1 MIAQA
6 SVIALDILLFVTL
19 IYLAALMRKLKSFQ
33 SHKAD
38 MRAIV
43 DDVITATE
51 SARTAVDK
59 LKFSV
64 AESHTVMAQHFDEA
78 RKVELAIESRIAE
91 ASKLLSDLHMIKSGT
106 AIAEKRRPA
115 EPMARASAHHDS
127 ESRMDRTETASRSDM
142 RSHASFLA
150 THRVV
155 EDESGEED
163 ISRRL
168 ASISDA
174 VKSLRSKVAQSL

>member
-6 SVIALDILLFVTL
+6 SIIALDILLVVTV

-33 SHKAD
+33 SHKKD
-38 MRAIV
+38 MRVIV

-59 LKFSV
+59 LKLSV
-64 AESHTVMAQHFDEA
+64 ADSYTVMAQHFDEA

-91 ASKLLSDLHMIKSGT
+91 ASKLLSELQMIKSGL
-106 AIAEKRRPA
+106 ASAEKRKPVESSVLPQVDHDRDPRPIHID
-115 EPMARASAHHDS
+115 P
-127 ESRMDRTETASRSDM
+127 ASRPDV
-142 RSHASFLA
+142 RSHAAFLA
-150 THRVV
+150 SHRIVD
-155 EDESGEED
+155 EESGEDD

-174 VKSLRSKVAQSL
+174 VKTLRSKVAQSL